1 MTENETK
8 VEKAR
13 MTFTKI
19 WVSIILGIS
28 LLDVQLTYILA
39 WFEKNT
45 SETLAVA
52 IVTEIIAVGLGYGI
66 KSFLGKKE
74 EESNKLLKEMNE
86 IDDKKEDEEEGET
99 EG

>member
-1 MTENETK
+1 MTENE
-8 VEKAR
+8 EKNEKTR

-28 LLDVQLTYILA
+28 LFDVQLTYVLA
-39 WFEKNT
+39 WFEKDT

-74 EESNKLLKEMNE
+74 EENNKLLKEMHE
-86 IDDKKEDEEEGET
+86 IDEEGET